1 MRLKISHMT
10 EYSYEEPVEFALQR
24 LRLTP
29 KDCPGQKVLQWQSLV
44 NGASHEASYDD
55 HFGNRV
61 ELVSISRSEST
72 IRIMA
77 SGEVETEERNGV
89 FGPHVGYV
97 PLWLYRRETPLTKPG
112 KLVRELAKSIT
123 GDGDLAR
130 MHALMSALHQ
140 TVDYRKDVT
149 TPETTAEQALG
160 LKAGV
165 CQDHAHVFISAA
177 RSMGLSARYVSGYML
192 DGNEMGVASHAW
204 AEAFIPA
211 LGWVGFDPAND
222 ICPDERYVRIA
233 TGLDYNDTAPVS
245 GMRIGT
251 APEMILVSV
260 SVEQEQ

>member
-44 NGASHEASYDD
+44 NGASREASYDD

-61 ELVSISRSEST
+61 ELVSVSGGERT

-89 FGPHVGYV
+89 FGPHLGYV
-97 PLWLYRRETPLTKPG
+97 PLWLFRRDTALTKPG
-112 KLVRELAKSIT
+112 KLVRELAKSIE
-123 GDGDLAR
+123 GDGELAK
-130 MHALMSALHQ
+130 MHALMGAIHQ
-140 TVDYRKDVT
+140 AVEYRKDAT
-149 TPETTAEQALG
+149 TPDTTAEQALE

-165 CQDHAHVFISAA
+165 CQDHAQVFISAA
-177 RSMGLSARYVSGYML
+177 RTIGLPARYVSGYML
-192 DGNEMGVASHAW
+192 DGNEMGAASHAW
-204 AEAFIPA
+204 AEAHVPG

-233 TGLDYNDTAPVS
+233 SGLDYADTAPVS
-245 GMRIGT
+245 GMRVGT
-251 APEMILVSV
+251 APEMILVTV

>member
-61 ELVSISRSEST
+61 ELVSVSGGEKT

-77 SGEVETEERNGV
+77 SGEVDTEERNGV
-89 FGPHVGYV
+89 FGPHLGYV
-97 PLWLYRRETPLTKPG
+97 PLWLFRRDTALTKPG
-112 KLVRELAKSIT
+112 KAIRELAKSIE
-123 GDGDLAR
+123 GEGELAK
-130 MHALMSALHQ
+130 MHALMGWLNQ
-140 TVDYRKDVT
+140 NIEYNKDAT
-149 TPETTAEQALG
+149 TSDTTAEQAIE

-165 CQDHAHVFISAA
+165 CQDHAHIFISTA
-177 RSMGLSARYVSGYML
+177 RVMGLCARYVSGYML
-192 DGNEMGVASHAW
+192 DGNEMGAASHAW
-204 AEAFIPA
+204 AEAHVPG
-211 LGWVGFDPAND
+211 LGWVGFDPTND
-222 ICPDERYVRIA
+222 VCPDERYVRIA
-233 TGLDYNDTAPVS
+233 TGLDYADTAPVS

-251 APEMILVSV
+251 APEMIIVSV

>member
-29 KDCPGQKVLQWQSLV
+29 KDWPGQKVLQWQSLV
-44 NGASHEASYDD
+44 SGARHEAAYDD

-61 ELVSISRSEST
+61 ELVSISGGEKT

-77 SGEVETEERNGV
+77 SGEVETEDRNGV
-89 FGPHVGYV
+89 FGPHQGYA
-97 PLWLYRRETPLTKPG
+97 PLWLFRRETPLTKPG
-112 KLVRELAKSIT
+112 KLIRELAKSVT
-123 GDGDLAR
+123 GDGELAR
-130 MHALMSALHQ
+130 MHALMGAIHE
-140 TVDYRKDVT
+140 TVEYRKDVT
-149 TPETTAEQALG
+149 TPDSTAEQSLE

-165 CQDHAHVFISAA
+165 CQDHAHIFISAA
-177 RSMGLSARYVSGYML
+177 RSLGLHARYVSGYML
-192 DGNEMGVASHAW
+192 DGSAEAAASHAW
-204 AEAFIPA
+204 AEAHVSG

-222 ICPDERYVRIA
+222 VCPDERYVRISS
-233 TGLDYNDTAPVS
+233 GLDYQDTAPVS

-251 APEMILVSV
+251 SPEMIIVSV